1 MHMQVCKS
9 ITLFLESL
17 SPILAEGTTVRGG
30 GWDKKNC
37 DAELCS
43 FCKLILFLN
52 FKW

>member
-30 GWDKKNC
+30 GWDKKKLWC
-37 DAELCS
+37 RAM
-43 FCKLILFLN
+43 LIL
-52 FKW
+52 